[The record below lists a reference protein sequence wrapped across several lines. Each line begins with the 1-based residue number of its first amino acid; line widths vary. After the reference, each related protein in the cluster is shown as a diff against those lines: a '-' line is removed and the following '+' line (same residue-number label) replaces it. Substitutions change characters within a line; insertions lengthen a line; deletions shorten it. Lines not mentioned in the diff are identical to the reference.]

1 MNICTR
7 KIVNEFVK
15 NKRFSL
21 LILVAAFETVV
32 SVTQGS
38 ERDIF
43 LLEVF
48 LRACGLAMCLTV
60 LFIYTPR
67 FLSHRKQIFN
77 SGFIV
82 C

>member
-1 MNICTR
+1 M
-7 KIVNEFVK
+7 VDEFVK
-15 NKRFSL
+15 SKRFSL
-21 LILVAAFETVV
+21 LILVAAFETVIG
-32 SVTQGS
+32 VTQGS

-48 LRACGLAMCLTV
+48 LRACGLSVCLAV

-77 SGFIV
+77 SGFIM